1 MSKLTKRAAIFAVA
15 ALSTT
20 GLAYAQTASPEPSPS
35 TSAQA
40 PEGSVPPPTIDSNE
54 DGKPDAWDR
63 DGNGTPDAW
72 DVNGDGKPDKLDD
85 DGDGKP
91 DDKAAKKADKPQR

>member
-1 MSKLTKRAAIFAVA
+1 MNTSPLRFFAKAA
-15 ALSTT
+15 AL
-20 GLAYAQTASPEPSPS
+20 GLLPFAFTA
-35 TSAQA
+35 AQA
-40 PEGSVPPPTIDSNE
+40 QDTAAAGTPQAGGGSAPTIESNR

-72 DVNGDGKPDKLDD
+72 DTNADGKPDAYDA

-91 DDKAAKKADKPQR
+91 DGASPEPKR